1 MSVPVAQLLNM
12 NLQIILMVVMI
23 PLVFSASSQS
33 SALFIYILLF
43 LVGTCIIYDMDL
55 SRTMLAVAGDT
66 ITNASNNSD

>member
-1 MSVPVAQLLNM
+1 MLVPVAQLLNM

-23 PLVFSASSQS
+23 PLVFSATSQS

-55 SRTMLAVAGDT
+55 RRTMLAVAGDT
-66 ITNASNNSD
+66 NASDNSD